1 MIQRRKH
8 TYNIQEMLESIRNS
22 PMSWIFEDFFGVDT
36 GLGFNIWRSAC
47 QQSGMDLSHDTLI
60 LKKMDPC
67 MTTSIDGAINGFQKP
82 TVESRFLILQQ
93 KLVVWNFPI
102 LLAILRTWPFWDGL
116 NGCWWPAILGIK
128 KVTAWITCSP
138 IGCNLQGYLT
148 NLWREAEIVTSLS
161 HEKTDPWLVD
171 LYDIELSWI
180 LFHSNLFYSVSCH
193 EFWFGIL
200 YCIVVY
206 VGFRTGL
213 LSSSLANRK
222 ALEHPTELECYK
234 FIGWRGRCKRAP
246 SLYCYTGR
254 ICACVNVYWKS
265 FLFSMI
271 TKGSTL
277 TKPPIRTTV
286 FFVFD
291 YNTSDEHRIYFN
303 QLESEFLLGIF
314 EVFIHST
321 SQLDVWRAS
330 TKVNLFIPKV
340 PPHKN
345 NLQNPWNPKSY
356 SPIFFFG
363 QPPAPSFPL
372 KDPRC
377 ILDDGESFA

>member
-1 MIQRRKH
+1 
-8 TYNIQEMLESIRNS
+8 MLESIRNS
-22 PMSWIFEDFFGVDT
+22 PMSWIFEEFFGVDT

-67 MTTSIDGAINGFQKP
+67 MTTSIGGAINGFQKP

-116 NGCWWPAILGIK
+116 NGCWWPAILVIK

-246 SLYCYTGR
+246 SLYWEDQRMCQ
-254 ICACVNVYWKS
+254 CV
-265 FLFSMI
+265 
-271 TKGSTL
+271 
-277 TKPPIRTTV
+277 
-286 FFVFD
+286 
-291 YNTSDEHRIYFN
+291 
-303 QLESEFLLGIF
+303 LEVLPFQYD
-314 EVFIHST
+314 H
-321 SQLDVWRAS
+321 
-330 TKVNLFIPKV
+330 
-340 PPHKN
+340 
-345 NLQNPWNPKSY
+345 
-356 SPIFFFG
+356 
-363 QPPAPSFPL
+363 
-372 KDPRC
+372 
-377 ILDDGESFA
+377 